1 MPRIRTIKPD
11 FFTSDTVSELPL
23 RARLTWI
30 GLWTHCDDYGRCR
43 DNVKLIKAAIWP
55 LDNVSLRDIDEDLDT
70 LTARGRLIRYTVDGK
85 NYLAVPT
92 WTEHQRVSHP
102 AKSRIP
108 APPESALEL
117 LQSPPEDF
125 RNGSEDLPSTT
136 SPDPVDI
143 RPEAVITQLNGHSG
157 NSPESSGGFPEASGN
172 PPLGKGKEQGTGKGG
187 ENARADGRGS
197 ETFQNSFRPEIP
209 PPRNADN
216 VRGVGHHGLKEGY
229 ASNAD
234 PASPAE
240 VLRSGAAKPEGTT
253 ASHSANVHT
262 NGSAPA
268 GNYSP
273 EPRGTGAPP
282 LRCKKH
288 LNDADPPQC
297 GPCGDARKAHQ
308 RWESEQLITAKRV
321 ASERAHAGAAA
332 TAAAIA
338 ACDMCDH
345 AGYRPGA
352 VIPCDHDP
360 ETLER
365 ASRGAALARAT
376 LLKGRTA

>member
-55 LDNVSLRDIDEDLDT
+55 LDNVSLRDIDEDLDI

-117 LQSPPEDF
+117 LQSPPEDY
-125 RNGSEDLPSTT
+125 RNGPEDLPSIA
-136 SPDPVDI
+136 SADPVDK
-143 RPEAVITQLNGHSG
+143 RPEAAITQLNAHSG
-157 NSPESSGGFPEASGN
+157 NTPESSGGFPEASGN
-172 PPLGKGKEQGTGKGG
+172 PPLGKGKEQGTGKG
-187 ENARADGRGS
+187 NTRGT
-197 ETFQNSFRPEIP
+197 EP
-209 PPRNADN
+209 PPPKCQRHID
-216 VRGVGHHGLKEGY
+216 
-229 ASNAD
+229 D
-234 PASPAE
+234 
-240 VLRSGAAKPEGTT
+240 
-253 ASHSANVHT
+253 
-262 NGSAPA
+262 
-268 GNYSP
+268 
-273 EPRGTGAPP
+273 
-282 LRCKKH
+282 
-288 LNDADPPQC
+288 DDPPPC
-297 GPCGDARKAHQ
+297 GPCADARRVRETWDRDEPA
-308 RWESEQLITAKRV
+308 RLAAARSATRSEQARTA
-321 ASERAHAGAAA
+321 ATA

-360 ETLER
+360 DTLER